1 MSKAVIGMSMLDSA
15 IAKMYQYR
23 LPYLWGEIAH
33 LGKANLTVPDL
44 IPFDNYHYCGVEAI
58 QIGAAKLGLSS
69 FSHVLDIGSGV
80 GGTARY
86 LAWRYGCRVTGIE
99 LQPQFH
105 EAAVKLTQRTGLAD
119 RVTFQQGNI
128 LEGVEGQFSGW
139 LSLMVFL
146 HISDR
151 KTLFQQCAKALQRG
165 GKFYIE
171 DYYQEK
177 PLTPEE
183 QTTLAEQVA
192 CPYLPSQQEYVAQ
205 LEAAGFRNIHF
216 VNVTE
221 VWHQWVRERL
231 DKFQARQAIYKD
243 RYGAEMVASYLHF
256 YQTVVDLF
264 AGGRLGGARIWGEL
278 AS

>member
-1 MSKAVIGMSMLDSA
+1 MLNLA
-15 IAKMYQYR
+15 IAKMYEYR
-23 LPYLWGEIAH
+23 LPYLWGEIER
-33 LGKANLTVPDL
+33 LGKADLTVPDL
-44 IPFDNYHYCGVEAI
+44 IPFDNYHYCGVEAM
-58 QIGAAKLGLSS
+58 QTCAEKLGLVDNPSA
-69 FSHVLDIGSGV
+69 HILDIGSGV

-105 EAAVKLTQRTGLAD
+105 ETALALTQRTGLLG
-119 RVTFQQGNI
+119 RVTLQQGNI
-128 LEGVEGQFSGW
+128 LDGVAGQFSGW

-151 KTLFQQCAKALQRG
+151 HTLFQQCAKALYLR

-177 PLTPEE
+177 PLTPAE
-183 QTTLAEQVA
+183 QKALAEHIA
-192 CPYLPSQQEYVAQ
+192 CPYLPTQEEYVAQ
-205 LEAAGFRNIHF
+205 LEAAGFGNIHF
-216 VNVTE
+216 VPVTDIWRE
-221 VWHQWVRERL
+221 WVQERL
-231 DKFQARQAIYKD
+231 AKFQARQAIYYE

-264 AGGRLGGARIWGEL
+264 AGGRLGGVRIWGEL
-278 AS
+278 AR